1 MLATPISR
9 ETLLDVVRT
18 LPAAPR
24 ILSQLGRMLGDAN
37 SELDE
42 ITRLLKCDAALT
54 ARIIRVSN
62 SVLYNTGAPFASIEE
77 ALAHVGFNEA
87 YRLTGFAAAAQLAD
101 ERLPFYRIN
110 GVQLRENSLLTAL
123 IMESVAAEAGV
134 DPRLAYTA
142 GLLRSIGKIAL
153 DRIARRRK
161 RAGDHAIQE
170 GDLLLDWEHD
180 LAGMG
185 NGDIA
190 AVILREWR
198 FPEVTIEA
206 IRDQYL
212 VAPTAGPLA
221 HLLNLAAGMAER
233 CGFGLEG
240 ESRYVELQPSK
251 YAAAEVSV
259 PMVEDSVVRAFETF
273 YRICETVG

>member
-9 ETLLDVVRT
+9 ETLLGVVTT

-24 ILSQLGRMLGDAN
+24 ILSQLGRMLDDAN
-37 SELDE
+37 SELSE

-62 SVLYNTGAPFASIEE
+62 SAFYNTGAPFASLEE
-77 ALAHVGFNEA
+77 SLAHVGYNEV
-87 YRLTGFAAAAQLAD
+87 YRLTGFAAAAQMAD
-101 ERLPFYRIN
+101 ERLSFYRIN
-110 GVQLRENSLLTAL
+110 GAQLRENSLLIAL
-123 IMESVAAEAGV
+123 IMEAVAPEAGL

-142 GLLRSIGKIAL
+142 GLLRSIGKVAL
-153 DRIARRRK
+153 DRLARRRK
-161 RAGDHAIQE
+161 RDRDRVLQE
-170 GDLLLDWEHD
+170 GDLLLDWELD

-185 NGDIA
+185 NGDVA
-190 AVILREWR
+190 AVVLKEWR
-198 FPEVTIEA
+198 FPEVMIDG

-212 VAPTAGPLA
+212 VAPGAGALA

-240 ESRYVELQPSK
+240 ESRYVGLQPSK
-251 YAAAEVSV
+251 YEAGGVSAAS
-259 PMVEDSVVRAFETF
+259 VEDSVVRAFETF

>member
-24 ILSQLGRMLGDAN
+24 ILSQLGQMLADAN
-37 SELDE
+37 SELSE
-42 ITRLLKCDAALT
+42 ITWLLKCDAALT

-62 SVLYNTGAPFASIEE
+62 SVLYNTGAPFASLEE
-77 ALAHVGFNEA
+77 ALAHVGYNEV

-123 IMESVAAEAGV
+123 IMESVAVEAGV
-134 DPRLAYTA
+134 EPRLAYTA
-142 GLLRSIGKIAL
+142 GLLRSLGKIAL
-153 DRIARRRK
+153 DRVARTRK
-161 RAGDHAIQE
+161 RAGDRALQE
-170 GDLLLDWEHD
+170 GDVLLDWELD
-180 LAGMG
+180 LAGLG
-185 NGDIA
+185 NGEVA
-190 AVILREWR
+190 AMILREWR
-198 FPEVTIEA
+198 FPAVTVEA

-212 VAPTAGPLA
+212 LAPGAGPLA

-240 ESRYVELQPSK
+240 ESPCIELHADK
-251 YAAAEVSV
+251 YAAAGVSA
-259 PMVEDSVVRAFETF
+259 PCVEDAVVRAFETF
-273 YRICETVG
+273 YAICETVG

>member
-24 ILSQLGRMLGDAN
+24 ILSQLGQMLADAN
-37 SELDE
+37 SELSE

-62 SVLYNTGAPFASIEE
+62 SVLYNTGAPFASLQE
-77 ALAHVGFNEA
+77 ALAQVGFNEV

-142 GLLRSIGKIAL
+142 GLLRSVGKIAL

-212 VAPTAGPLA
+212 VTPAAGPLA